1 MALRLTEK
9 SDIKIFILYL
19 LSRVDRP
26 LDFITLH
33 DICVQDE
40 FINTFDFMDEF
51 YELQKIKAITVEKND
66 DGSEKVRITHKGRDT
81 AQTMKD
87 TILPEILDHAVR
99 SALQLISFQTRG
111 LKPRASIEEATGGRY
126 NFICSVSGEDG
137 VFMETKLFEMT
148 IPAKLQSYMAC
159 GMPVIAAAAGE
170 TQRIIDEAKCGVYS
184 PSGDAEAL
192 AKSIEKM
199 MGCTREEKDIMK
211 CNSRTYFLEHFEK
224 QKLMIQMD
232 RYFDES
238 TIN

>member
-137 VFMETKLFEMT
+137 IFMETKLLLDSRKQAERMLINFDERSEFIYRGM
-148 IPAKLQSYMAC
+148 MALL
-159 GMPVIAAAAGE
+159 
-170 TQRIIDEAKCGVYS
+170 
-184 PSGDAEAL
+184 SGDINYLAESWCDDLSAVN
-192 AKSIEKM
+192 
-199 MGCTREEKDIMK
+199 EEQ
-211 CNSRTYFLEHFEK
+211 N
-224 QKLMIQMD
+224 
-232 RYFDES
+232 
-238 TIN
+238 